1 MPKIKGSPIIL
12 FGLFLFILLSQKKN
26 FLKPMKKYFYVFL
39 LSLIGISCER
49 PIIPDIEMNYV
60 PLEALQG
67 GWGRDGIDFRLS
79 YSPALGVV
87 YQGLPQK
94 LRNMLEERSDG
105 VSLFFLRDTLC
116 CIQSHDDGFENVRS
130 YSHIDVRSYP
140 AAILPENKEV
150 LCDIYTDSF
159 FVKMEYSED
168 DTTAVFYLKRKEVMK
183 VIEEDGYVS
192 SSAISL
198 IDKIV
203 EDAYFE
209 LRMKRTYLKIYDEL
223 KAMNKKEE

>member
-1 MPKIKGSPIIL
+1 MKRRFCIIL
-12 FGLFLFILLSQKKN
+12 LAIVA
-26 FLKPMKKYFYVFL
+26 M
-39 LSLIGISCER
+39 SCER
-49 PIIPDIEMNYV
+49 PIIPDVEMNYV
-60 PLEALQG
+60 PLEDLQG
-67 GWGRDGIDFRLS
+67 GWGREGIDFRLS

-105 VSLFFLRDTLC
+105 VSLFFLKDTLY
-116 CIQSHDDGFENVRS
+116 CIQSHEDGFENVRS
-130 YSHIDVRSYP
+130 YSHVDVRSYP

-159 FVKMEYSED
+159 FVKMEYSEE
-168 DTTAVFYLKRKEVMK
+168 DTTVVFYLKRSGVMK

-198 IDKIV
+198 IDKVV

-209 LRMKRTYLKIYDEL
+209 LRMKRNKMKIYDEIR
-223 KAMNKKEE
+223 AMNGETNSKE